1 MISLGAP
8 GSAIDI
14 DVGLA
19 SVFHPPA
26 TYGYAGSIAAETD
39 FVALPV
45 AVQHMALALPVAL
58 GHARTFLI
66 HDEALVERSIGEN
79 CSRSRVRNG

>member
-1 MISLGAP
+1 MISLDAP

-26 TYGYAGSIAAETD
+26 TYGYAGSIEAETD

-58 GHARTFLI
+58 GHGQKRAQIRNSQRTYKEPHLWGI
-66 HDEALVERSIGEN
+66 KTA
-79 CSRSRVRNG
+79 